1 MQTDLYTKAVLTVI
15 ALALSGIAI
24 QLTTKDA
31 HAQQGGFRFT
41 ESGALMVTP
50 CDFQFRPRFQGEPL
64 YVTCQ
69 NADKSSSGYRYKDNA
84 R

>member
-15 ALALSGIAI
+15 ALALSGIAL

-50 CDFQFRPRFQGEPL
+50 CDFLFRPKSEGEPVR
-64 YVTCQ
+64 VTCR
-69 NADKSSSGYRYKDNA
+69 NADNSSSGYRYKDTT

>member
-31 HAQQGGFRFT
+31 HAQSGGFRFT
-41 ESGALMVTP
+41 ETGALMVAR
-50 CDFQFRPRFQGEPL
+50 CDPAYR
-64 YVTCQ
+64 
-69 NADKSSSGYRYKDNA
+69 DDSSKRVYCATDGMAWRLIETKK
-84 R
+84 

>member
-15 ALALSGIAI
+15 AIALSGIAI

-41 ESGALMVTP
+41 QSGALMVTP
-50 CDFQFRPRFQGEPL
+50 CDFLFRPRDTGEAVR
-64 YVTCQ
+64 VTCRDA
-69 NADKSSSGYRYKDNA
+69 NNGSSGYRYSDTT

>member
-31 HAQQGGFRFT
+31 HAQSGGFSFT
-41 ESGALMVTP
+41 ETGALMVAQCEPVYADSSKRVYCQTNGLAW
-50 CDFQFRPRFQGEPL
+50 RLVEPR
-64 YVTCQ
+64 
-69 NADKSSSGYRYKDNA
+69 K
-84 R
+84 

>member
-15 ALALSGIAI
+15 ALALSAIAI

-41 ESGALMVTP
+41 RTGALMVTQCEP
-50 CDFQFRPRFQGEPL
+50 EKGDGYLVNCHGLNGNIVSTTPR
-64 YVTCQ
+64 
-69 NADKSSSGYRYKDNA
+69 
-84 R
+84 